1 MGKGPNVTFFRSSL
15 VLERDPEESDPP
27 AAPWSRAVRQLENTR
42 SRVALENRMAAG
54 APDLHPASPHLAF
67 AASIARAL
75 EGSMLTPERRESLVL
90 EAQSLGLRAFDA
102 NLVIAVVQDRAR
114 RGESTEDITG
124 PISVLSRPGRTP
136 LRSNVQ
142 AVVAGTAIGLA
153 VGFAILFVR
162 WVTG

>member
-1 MGKGPNVTFFRSSL
+1 
-15 VLERDPEESDPP
+15 
-27 AAPWSRAVRQLENTR
+27 
-42 SRVALENRMAAG
+42 MAAG

-124 PISVLSRPGRTP
+124 PISVLSRPCPGVLIQSEHIRH
-136 LRSNVQ
+136 L
-142 AVVAGTAIGLA
+142 
-153 VGFAILFVR
+153 
-162 WVTG
+162 